1 MNLNITD
8 IQGGKADEKLND
20 TSAAAKGK
28 LLRGYEGA
36 WIKMRRNNYCYVL
49 NKLVSMGIALGFAII
64 TLQLKLMAMNFI
76 KSQDDATGSTNNKYA
91 AAHMQNIYWLM
102 FIYLCMQSMDELI
115 ELFSQ
120 INQMEKG
127 ALGLFFEMNHFVG
140 IGLSIYIG
148 WFVAVMDKPIF
159 GTDEKGNK
167 HRADY
172 RLMYNWIFFQYI
184 WTIFCFLFSIMV
196 YCMYKGIN
204 NRIVRKQDD

>member
-1 MNLNITD
+1 
-8 IQGGKADEKLND
+8 
-20 TSAAAKGK
+20 
-28 LLRGYEGA
+28 
-36 WIKMRRNNYCYVL
+36 
-49 NKLVSMGIALGFAII
+49 
-64 TLQLKLMAMNFI
+64 
-76 KSQDDATGSTNNKYA
+76 
-91 AAHMQNIYWLM
+91 MQNIYWLM

-148 WFVAVMDKPIF
+148 WFVAVMDKPKF
-159 GTDEKGNK
+159 SNDPKGNNLNK
-167 HRADY
+167 DY
-172 RLMYNWIFFQYI
+172 RLMYNWIYFQYI

-204 NRIVRKQDD
+204 SRVVKKQAQ

>member
-1 MNLNITD
+1 MNLNISD
-8 IQGGKADEKLND
+8 IDGGKADDKLND

-28 LLRGYEGA
+28 LLRGYEGV
-36 WIKMRRNNYCYVL
+36 WIKLRRNNWFYVL

-64 TLQLKLMAMNFI
+64 TLNLKLMAMNFI
-76 KSQDDATGSTNNKYA
+76 KTADENGVGNNKYA

-140 IGLSIYIG
+140 IGLSIYIA
-148 WFVAVMDKPIF
+148 WFVLVMDKPKF
-159 GTDEKGNK
+159 GTGDHNARLDK
-167 HRADY
+167 DY
-172 RLMYNWIFFQYI
+172 RLMYNWIYFQYI

-196 YCMYKGIN
+196 YCMYKGI
-204 NRIVRKQDD
+204 

>member
-1 MNLNITD
+1 MNLNISD
-8 IQGGKADEKLND
+8 IQGGKADDKLQD

-28 LLRGYEGA
+28 LLRGYEGV
-36 WIKMRRNNYCYVL
+36 WIKLRRNNYFYIL
-49 NKLVSMGIALGFAII
+49 NKLISMGIALGFAII
-64 TLQLKLMAMNFI
+64 TLNLKLMAMRFI
-76 KSQDDATGSTNNKYA
+76 KSQDSNAATNNKFA

-148 WFVAVMDKPIF
+148 WFVAAQEKPKF
-159 GTDEKGNK
+159 GTDDASLALQK
-167 HRADY
+167 DY
-172 RLMYNWIFFQYI
+172 RLMYNWIYFQYI

-196 YCMYKGIN
+196 YCMYKGI
-204 NRIVRKQDD
+204 

>member
-1 MNLNITD
+1 LNISD
-8 IQGGKADEKLND
+8 IQGGKADDKLND

-28 LLRGYEGA
+28 LLRGYEGV
-36 WIKMRRNNYCYVL
+36 WIKARRNNYFYVL

-76 KSQDDATGSTNNKYA
+76 KSQDEAGATNNKYT

-148 WFVAVMDKPIF
+148 WFVAVMDQPIF
-159 GTDEKGNK
+159 GTDAKAAALQK
-167 HRADY
+167 DY
-172 RLMYNWIFFQYI
+172 KLMYRWIYFQYI

-204 NRIVRKQDD
+204 NRVVRKQED

>member
-1 MNLNITD
+1 M
-8 IQGGKADEKLND
+8 
-20 TSAAAKGK
+20 
-28 LLRGYEGA
+28 
-36 WIKMRRNNYCYVL
+36 WIKARRNNWFYML

-76 KSQDDATGSTNNKYA
+76 KSQDEEKATNNKYA

-120 INQMEKG
+120 LNQMEKG

-148 WFVAVMDKPIF
+148 WFVAVMDKPKF
-159 GTDEKGNK
+159 GTDVKGNSLNK
-167 HRADY
+167 DY
-172 RLMYNWIFFQYI
+172 RLMYNWIYFQYI

-204 NRIVRKQDD
+204 SRVVKKANQ

>member
-1 MNLNITD
+1 MNLD
-8 IQGGKADEKLND
+8 IADIEGKADDKLND

-28 LLRGYEGA
+28 LLRGYEGV
-36 WIKMRRNNYCYVL
+36 WIKARRNNWFYVL
-49 NKLVSMGIALGFAII
+49 NKLVSMGVALGFAII
-64 TLQLKLMAMNFI
+64 TLNLKLMAMNFI
-76 KSQDDATGSTNNKYA
+76 KKADEEGAGNNKYA

-148 WFVAVMDKPIF
+148 WFVAAQEKPKF
-159 GTDEKGNK
+159 GTDDKGASLNK
-167 HRADY
+167 DY
-172 RLMYNWIFFQYI
+172 RLMYNWIYFQYI

-204 NRIVRKQDD
+204 NRVVKKQDG

>member
-1 MNLNITD
+1 MNLNIAD
-8 IQGGKADEKLND
+8 IEGKADDKLND

-28 LLRGYEGA
+28 LLRGYEGV
-36 WIKMRRNNYCYVL
+36 WIKARRNNWFYVL

-64 TLQLKLMAMNFI
+64 TLQLKLMAMKFI
-76 KSQDDATGSTNNKYA
+76 KTADEAGATNNKYA

-148 WFVAVMDKPIF
+148 WFVAAQEKPKF
-159 GTDEKGNK
+159 GTDPTGQSHNK
-167 HRADY
+167 DY
-172 RLMYNWIFFQYI
+172 RLMYNWIYFQYI

-204 NRIVRKQDD
+204 NRVVKKSEA

>member
-1 MNLNITD
+1 MNLNIGD
-8 IQGGKADEKLND
+8 ISQGKADDKLND

-28 LLRGYEGA
+28 LLRGYEGV
-36 WIKMRRNNYCYVL
+36 WIKLRRNNWIYVL
-49 NKLVSMGIALGFAII
+49 NKLVSMGIALGFAIV
-64 TLQLKLMAMNFI
+64 TLKLKLMAMNFI
-76 KSQDDATGSTNNKYA
+76 KSQDDAKATNNKYA

-140 IGLSIYIG
+140 IGLSVYIA
-148 WFVAVMDKPIF
+148 WFVLVMDKPKF
-159 GTDEKGNK
+159 GTDLKSSSLDK
-167 HRADY
+167 DY

-184 WTIFCFLFSIMV
+184 WTIFCFLFSFMV
-196 YCMYKGIN
+196 YCMYKSIN
-204 NRIVRKQDD
+204 